1 MSDATVDKTARAARS
16 AIKSTTEAASDA
28 VDRAEHSLS
37 DAARR
42 IEKAVTEGVE
52 HIRNHS
58 KAYASEASDHIDDA
72 QRYVASR
79 VRERPVAA
87 TGIAV
92 GVGVLIGLLLAGGRN
107 R

>member
-1 MSDATVDKTARAARS
+1 MSDVTVDKTVRAARS
-16 AIKSTTEAASDA
+16 AIKSTSEAASDA
-28 VDRAEHSLS
+28 VDQAEHTLS

-58 KAYASEASDHIDDA
+58 KAYASEAADHIEDA
-72 QRYVASR
+72 QRYVAGR
-79 VRERPVAA
+79 VRERPMTA

>member
-1 MSDATVDKTARAARS
+1 MSDTTVDKTIRAARS
-16 AIKSTTEAASDA
+16 AIRSTTEAASDG
-28 VDRAEHSLS
+28 VDHAEHTLS

-52 HIRNHS
+52 QIRNHT

-72 QRYVASR
+72 QRYVAGR
-79 VRERPVAA
+79 VRERPMTA

-92 GVGVLIGLLLAGGRN
+92 GVGVLIGLLLATGRN

>member
-1 MSDATVDKTARAARS
+1 MSDATVDKTVRAARS
-16 AIKSTTEAASDA
+16 AIRSTTEAASDA
-28 VDRAEHSLS
+28 VDQAEHSLS

-42 IEKAVTEGVE
+42 IEKAVTESVE

-58 KAYASEASDHIDDA
+58 KAYVSEASDHIDDA
-72 QRYVASR
+72 QRYVAGR
-79 VRERPVAA
+79 VREQPIAA

-92 GVGVLIGLLLAGGRN
+92 GIGVLIGLLLAGGRN